1 VPENNEPRWLDE
13 PEQAAW
19 LSLAGLMV
27 RLPNVLDAQLQH
39 DSGLNLFEYFVLS
52 NLSMHEG
59 HTTRM
64 SELAQYVNGSLSR
77 LSNVVKRLEQRG
89 LVRREPSPE
98 NGRHINAIL
107 TDEGWAMVKAA
118 APGHVAAVR
127 HYIFDALSPDEV
139 KILHEIGDRIVDRA
153 DPHATWPRLN
163 RPWPPQ
169 LPDDDSAV
177 C

>member
-1 VPENNEPRWLDE
+1 MPEKNEPHWLDE
-13 PEQAAW
+13 SEQAAW

-27 RLPNVLDAQLQH
+27 RLPSALDAQLQR
-39 DSGLNLFEYFVLS
+39 DNQLNLFEYFVLS
-52 NLSMHEG
+52 NLSMREG
-59 HTTRM
+59 HTARM

-107 TDEGWAMVKAA
+107 TGDGWEAVKAA

-127 HYIFDALSPDEV
+127 HFIFDALDPGQV
-139 KILHEIGDRIVDRA
+139 KLLHEIGDRIVERA
-153 DPHATWPRLN
+153 DPQATWPRLD
-163 RPWPPQ
+163 RAWPPA
-169 LPDDDSAV
+169 LPEDDSV